1 MIVHLFLSC
10 QRIRFKSNQ
19 GCDCLSA
26 NNVTANNS
34 INNSTKPTHVANS
47 GPLATGKMLEAHL
60 YMCMP
65 GFASPVCI
73 ASSLLFPTRMFKHHR
88 LRGGS
93 MELSLVAPTWSRPRD
108 SRRGEEVTVG
118 SNCCWIVKF
127 LERLSFER
135 SSFSSCRCFDSC
147 SICAM
152 CELVTLCA

>member
-1 MIVHLFLSC
+1 MIQQS
-10 QRIRFKSNQ
+10 Q
-19 GCDCLSA
+19 SA
-26 NNVTANNS
+26 NTCGQ
-34 INNSTKPTHVANS
+34 IDRLFS
-47 GPLATGKMLEAHL
+47 GTLATGKMQEAHL
-60 YMCMP
+60 YTCMSAYLNTCMS
-65 GFASPVCI
+65 GFANPVCI
-73 ASSLLFPTRMFKHHR
+73 ASSLLFPTRMNKHHR
-88 LRGGS
+88 LIGGS
-93 MELSLVAPTWSRPRD
+93 MELSLVAPTWSRSRE